1 MKLRTFKN
9 FFKEALRN
17 IFRNRVMSVA
27 SIVAIMSA
35 LFILGVVL
43 ILAFNLEH
51 IAGGLESKV
60 EVTVFLDKDVGSN
73 QSRAVV
79 SQIEEI
85 DGIYEVEFI
94 SKDKGLAQW
103 KKELGEKGD
112 LLEGY
117 EGNNNPL
124 PDKLILRIEKPEYV
138 DSIIS
143 KINDIPEVD
152 KVNYSQ
158 EVVESISK
166 IVNTTRLVGLLL
178 MIMLI
183 IIAMII
189 INNTVRIN
197 VYSRR
202 REISIMKYIGATDSY
217 IRWPYIIEGF
227 TIGVIAAILA
237 GALVVGGYNLLL
249 NRAGQ
254 MVGNHSFLNLF
265 ELLPIEKM
273 IYYIGLAF
281 LLVGCGVGIIA
292 SIISTRK
299 YLKV

>member
-1 MKLRTFKN
+1 
-9 FFKEALRN
+9 
-17 IFRNRVMSVA
+17 MSIA

-73 QSRAVV
+73 QAKAVV
-79 SQIEEI
+79 GQIEGI

-178 MIMLI
+178 MI
-183 IIAMII
+183 IAMII

-273 IYYIGLAF
+273 IYDIGLAF